1 MSIFS
6 NPLVVLHFIAYGC
19 MFVMR
24 GGGEVPREAHRKN
37 CDPARQRA
45 AEKLSKLLETPEA
58 GLATTKPETAGVKE
72 KNNPDWAISSEIS
85 RSLCAGD
92 VQRL

>member
-1 MSIFS
+1 M
-6 NPLVVLHFIAYGC
+6 L
-19 MFVMR
+19 MR
-24 GGGEVPREAHRKN
+24 GGGEVPREAHREN

-85 RSLCAGD
+85 RFLRAGD